1 MKIEEKTMENKVT
14 FYEETNFKN
23 TELGEIPADWEVV
36 KLCGLIVDEMNGDW
50 GKGVKENPDFTECF
64 VLRGT
69 DFQKVANGDFEEVPI
84 RFLKGSSL
92 IKRRLQDGDVL
103 VELSGGGE
111 KQPTGRVL
119 LARRNWLEKVHL
131 PVVFSNFVKRI
142 RISDSVC
149 FSEYFYL
156 YWKLLYQNKKTSLYE
171 RRTTGIR
178 NFKYK
183 DFVQNESIP
192 LPPLEEQKAIA
203 YVLSTVQEARE
214 KTEKVIE
221 ATKELK
227 KSLMKYLFTYGPVSL
242 EEASRINLK
251 ETEIGEIPADWE
263 VVKLG
268 EVAEIVMGQS
278 PPGTSYNSSGKGIP
292 FLQGKAEFGAV
303 MPKHLKYTTVPLK
316 IGKMGSVLLSVRA
329 PVGDVNL
336 ADKDYCIGRG
346 LASITMKNGNNHYLF
361 YTLKHLKGYIERES
375 YGSTFKAI
383 SKPVLTNFLVPLPP
397 LEEQKAI
404 AYVLS
409 TVQEAREKTEKVIEA
424 TKELK
429 KSLMKHLF
437 TYGPVSLEEAS
448 RINLKETEIGE
459 IPADWEVVKLGEV
472 ALRMKAGGTPRTVVK
487 KFWDG
492 DIPFVLIE
500 DMTSQGVFL
509 SKTKRTITQEGLK
522 NSNSWLVPANSLL
535 VSMYATIG
543 ETAVNLIPVATNQ
556 AIIAI
561 VPRENFDV
569 LYGAYFIKYD
579 SVRLQMQ
586 NIQSTQKNVN
596 RAIVENFP
604 IPLPPLPVQQRI
616 AEILQTVDEKIQAE
630 EKKKQALDSLF
641 NSMLHML
648 MSGKLR
654 VKFQTS
660 EEGASD

>member
-1 MKIEEKTMENKVT
+1 MRTISLKIEEKTMENKVT

-192 LPPLEEQKAIA
+192 LPPVEEQKAIA
-203 YVLSTVQEARE
+203 YVLSAVQEARE

-221 ATKELK
+221 A
-227 KSLMKYLFTYGPVSL
+227 
-242 EEASRINLK
+242 A
-251 ETEIGEIPADWE
+251 
-263 VVKLG
+263 
-268 EVAEIVMGQS
+268 
-278 PPGTSYNSSGKGIP
+278 
-292 FLQGKAEFGAV
+292 
-303 MPKHLKYTTVPLK
+303 
-316 IGKMGSVLLSVRA
+316 
-329 PVGDVNL
+329 
-336 ADKDYCIGRG
+336 
-346 LASITMKNGNNHYLF
+346 
-361 YTLKHLKGYIERES
+361 
-375 YGSTFKAI
+375 
-383 SKPVLTNFLVPLPP
+383 
-397 LEEQKAI
+397 
-404 AYVLS
+404 
-409 TVQEAREKTEKVIEA
+409 
-424 TKELK
+424 KELK

-437 TYGPVSLEEAS
+437 TYGPVSLEEAEC
-448 RINLKETEIGE
+448 INLKETEIGL
-459 IPADWEVVKLGEV
+459 IPESWEVAKLGEV
-472 ALRMKAGGTPRTVVK
+472 ASVTSGGPAPQGEEYFTGGS
-487 KFWDG
+487 F
-492 DIPFVLIE
+492 PFVRVQHIDNTNSRIERYDLITE
-500 DMTSQGVFL
+500 QAVLDYGLRLFPKGTIVLPKSGASIFL
-509 SKTKRTITQEGLK
+509 EKRAMLPVDSFIVSHLCAI
-522 NSNSWLVPANSLL
+522 NSNNNNLLQVYLYYVLQQTRLAANKADNYPTL
-535 VSMYATIG
+535 
-543 ETAVNLIPVATNQ
+543 NLSEIRQ
-556 AIIAI
+556 AI
-561 VPRENFDV
+561 
-569 LYGAYFIKYD
+569 L
-579 SVRLQMQ
+579 
-586 NIQSTQKNVN
+586 
-596 RAIVENFP
+596 
-604 IPLPPLPVQQRI
+604 PLPPLPVQQRI

-630 EKKKQALDSLF
+630 EKKKQALDNLF

-654 VKFQTS
+654 VKFRTG
-660 EEGASD
+660 EEEESG